1 MLIAAAVCPH
11 PPLLVPEMA
20 GAAAGELDGLRAACD
35 EAIRRLL
42 GADTKLLLVVGGAER
57 AAEYGPDG
65 RCDLRPYGADLVCG
79 GRPGGPSLPLSLS
92 IGAWL
97 LSRHPQEADL
107 DRVRYQ
113 ALAFDTPAAEC
124 LRLGEQAADRAGRVG
139 LLVMGDGS
147 ACRSEKAPG
156 YLDERA
162 EGYDTEVARALGHAD
177 AAALAALDPGLSAE
191 LGAAGRAAWQFLAGA
206 ARAAGGGYDA
216 ELLAHQAPY
225 GVGYFVASWM
235 PARRAG

>member
-20 GAAAGELDGLRAACD
+20 GAAAGELDDLRAACD
-35 EAIRRLL
+35 TAVRRLVRAEPEL
-42 GADTKLLLVVGGAER
+42 ILVVGGADR

-65 RCDLRPYGADLVCG
+65 RCDLRPYGLDLVCG

-97 LSRHPQEADL
+97 LSRRTADL
-107 DRVRYQ
+107 DPDRVRYR
-113 ALAFDTPAAEC
+113 ALAFDAPAGEC
-124 LRLGEQAADRAGRVG
+124 ARLGERAAGRAGRVG
-139 LLVMGDGS
+139 MLVMGDGS

-162 EGYDTEVARALGHAD
+162 EPYDAGVARALGRAD

-206 ARAAGGGYDA
+206 AGDAAYDA

-225 GVGYFVASWM
+225 GVGYFVAGW
-235 PARRAG
+235 ARA

>member
-1 MLIAAAVCPH
+1 MLVAAAVCPH

-35 EAIRRLL
+35 EAIRRLVE
-42 GADTKLLLVVGGAER
+42 ADVELILVVGGAEQ
-57 AAEYGPDG
+57 AGEYGPDG

-97 LSRHPQEADL
+97 LHRRPAGVDL
-107 DRVRYQ
+107 DRVRHR
-113 ALAFDTPAAEC
+113 ALAFDAPAAEC
-124 LRLGEQAADRAGRVG
+124 LRLGERAARRTGRLG

-162 EGYDTEVARALGHAD
+162 EPYDAEVARALGRAD
-177 AAALAALDPGLSAE
+177 TAALAALDPGLSAE

-206 ARAAGGGYDA
+206 AGDAGYDA
-216 ELLAHQAPY
+216 ALLAHQAPY
-225 GVGYFVASWM
+225 GVGYFAASWV
-235 PARRAG
+235 RTRAD